1 MKRRAVLATVGG
13 FSVLGGCT
21 AIGERSTSTEVI
33 ENESGNRTQT
43 AEPEPTDPGPEDAI
57 AATYQPLVGRVNSF
71 FRWYS
76 PTEARLTAK
85 LSAYDDLAAEMDL
98 LLVAQEYPNGEL
110 LGRSRADSVATQ
122 QESITTTV
130 TYDRLPTPADTHFN
144 YVALLVP
151 TDAKRG
157 ELRREE
163 TVKLCATDRLTA
175 EGDQLRKDP
184 HPEAQATLRLDDYSR
199 IAGEGIYD
207 ITTTG
212 EDGIE
217 LSIYKAAYV
226 AESQRPLQ
234 SIRQSVRA
242 AIDSGIGAELAGI
255 LGHNA
260 AEAGYTTPR
269 GKVNYTVN
277 AIQSLPYVSDRDDY
291 DNYSKYPTETLVE
304 GGDCEDTTILLAA
317 VLASKPFEY
326 GTALVY
332 LPPENP
338 VHVGLGIRGTS
349 EVEGTYYTV
358 DDVQYYYVETT
369 GYGWEV
375 GELPEKYRDSLAKTV
390 PI

>member
-76 PTEARLTAK
+76 PTRARLTTT
-85 LSAYDDLAAEMDL
+85 LSAYDDLADRMDL
-98 LLVAQEYPNGEL
+98 LVVAQAYPNGDL
-110 LGRSRADSVATQ
+110 LGTSRAGAIRTDQASV
-122 QESITTTV
+122 TTTV
-130 TYDRLPTPADTHFN
+130 SYDPLPTPDEKPFK

-151 TDAKRG
+151 TAA
-157 ELRREE
+157 ELGDLSREQ

-175 EGDQLRKDP
+175 DGDELRKDP
-184 HPEAQATLRLDDYSR
+184 HPESKGTLRTEEYSR

-212 EDGIE
+212 ENNIE

-226 AESQRPLQ
+226 SESERPLR
-234 SIRQSVRA
+234 SIRRSVRE
-242 AIDSGIGAELAGI
+242 AIDSGIGAELAEI
-255 LGHNA
+255 LGQNA
-260 AEAGYTTPR
+260 AAAGQTTDR
-269 GKVNYTVN
+269 ETVNYTVD
-277 AIQSLPYVSDRDDY
+277 AVQSLPFVSDSDEY

-349 EVEGTYYTV
+349 EVDGTHYVV
-358 DDVQYYYVETT
+358 DGVRYYYVETT
-369 GYGWEV
+369 GYGWEI
-375 GELPEKYRDSLAKTV
+375 GELPEKYRNMLARTV